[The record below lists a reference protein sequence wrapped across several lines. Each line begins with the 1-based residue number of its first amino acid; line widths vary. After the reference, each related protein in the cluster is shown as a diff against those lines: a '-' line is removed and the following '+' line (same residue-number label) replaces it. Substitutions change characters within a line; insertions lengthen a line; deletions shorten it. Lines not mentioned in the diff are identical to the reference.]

1 MIRWGMFIETIPNRT
16 SPPAILLRES
26 YRDEAGKPCKRT
38 LANLSKLPAAV
49 IEGIRGLLKGGMV
62 VRPGED
68 GLQIKRSLPHG
79 HVTAALGVIRKIA
92 LDRLILS
99 TATDDASRRY
109 CDLVVGMIVDRLIKP
124 RSKAGFVRAVNANS
138 ALTSLGDVLGLGTV
152 SDREAYEALD
162 WLAEER
168 ARKRKVLLDA
178 TEKELTRIKARVRPT
193 PPVVT
198 GTGKSPHLY
207 AAADI
212 GVAVGA
218 VLDGPNE
225 RTVPICAI
233 SGHNKNVNL
242 SGNHGKHP
250 LVGFRTTA
258 LSGMV
263 CRTVS
268 RGLFV

>member
-1 MIRWGMFIETIPNRT
+1 MFIETIPNRT
-16 SPPAILLRES
+16 SPPATLLRES
-26 YRDEAGKPCKRT
+26 YRDEAG
-38 LANLSKLPAAV
+38 
-49 IEGIRGLLKGGMV
+49 M
-62 VRPGED
+62 
-68 GLQIKRSLPHG
+68 
-79 HVTAALGVIRKIA
+79 
-92 LDRLILS
+92 
-99 TATDDASRRY
+99 
-109 CDLVVGMIVDRLIKP
+109 
-124 RSKAGFVRAVNANS
+124 
-138 ALTSLGDVLGLGTV
+138 
-152 SDREAYEALD
+152 
-162 WLAEER
+162 
-168 ARKRKVLLDA
+168 
-178 TEKELTRIKARVRPT
+178 RIKARVRPT
-193 PPVVT
+193 PPGVT
-198 GTGKSPHLY
+198 GKGKGPHLY